1 MPQVCIIY
9 TMKIP
14 EHAKLVFKGKIFDV
28 YQWEQEMFDGTKEIF
43 EAIKRPGTVQVIAT
57 QGVKVLLSHEEQPGK
72 PRRITFLGGRME
84 KDEESL
90 AAAKRELLEE
100 SGMESDDW
108 DLYRDY
114 ESGGK
119 IVWPFYVYIARNV
132 QKVAEP
138 HLDAGEKIDLKEVSF
153 EEFIEIVTS
162 EDYIDRQISQE
173 IYRLKEDKAKLAAF
187 RTRLFG
193 INS

>member
-1 MPQVCIIY
+1 
-9 TMKIP
+9 MKIP

-28 YQWEQEMFDGTKEIF
+28 YQWEQEMYDGTKEIF

-57 QGVKVLLSHEEQPGK
+57 RGDKILLSDEEQPGK
-72 PRRITFLGGRME
+72 PRRVTFFGGRME
-84 KDEESL
+84 KDEDPL
-90 AAAKRELLEE
+90 VAVKRELLEE

-108 DLYRDY
+108 ELYRDY

-138 HLDAGEKIDLKEVSF
+138 HLDAGEKIDVREYSF

-173 IYRLKEDKAKLAAF
+173 IYRLREDTAKLAEFKA
-187 RTRLFG
+187 TLFG
-193 INS
+193 IKS